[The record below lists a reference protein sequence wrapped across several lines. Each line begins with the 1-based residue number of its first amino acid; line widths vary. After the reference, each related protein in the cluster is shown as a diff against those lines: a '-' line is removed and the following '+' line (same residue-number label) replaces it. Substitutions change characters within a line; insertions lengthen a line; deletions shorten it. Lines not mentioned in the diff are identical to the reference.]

1 MAAVTR
7 ERNERPYEDGG
18 GYGKFPKRPF
28 RRSTQTT
35 PYDRPATAIRNP
47 SGSGNGWLSKLVD
60 PAQRLIAS
68 GAQRLFASVFRKRLP
83 APPVVAPPSQPPETE
98 RGTEENRRVMDKQ
111 KGTFSTVHNIT
122 RREICTIKE
131 RSDGGEMGVQP
142 SMDPVVQVMVLIWT
156 GLLNLK
162 SEIDRLTALLQ
173 SKTVDFPTGNE
184 EKKSEAI
191 ASKAMVSHGRELL
204 TTPVN
209 NGFDGRFN
217 STPIV
222 SSSVGEFN
230 MLHLYFFLLM
240 CVHMHLCVICTH
252 TCT

>member
-122 RREICTIKE
+122 RREICRIKE
-131 RSDGGEMGVQP
+131 RSDGGEMGVVNCVFLFFP
-142 SMDPVVQVMVLIWT
+142 YECGISYL
-156 GLLNLK
+156 
-162 SEIDRLTALLQ
+162 EI
-173 SKTVDFPTGNE
+173 F
-184 EKKSEAI
+184 
-191 ASKAMVSHGRELL
+191 
-204 TTPVN
+204 
-209 NGFDGRFN
+209 
-217 STPIV
+217 
-222 SSSVGEFN
+222 
-230 MLHLYFFLLM
+230 
-240 CVHMHLCVICTH
+240 
-252 TCT
+252 

>member
-98 RGTEENRRVMDKQ
+98 RGT
-111 KGTFSTVHNIT
+111 G
-122 RREICTIKE
+122 C
-131 RSDGGEMGVQP
+131 
-142 SMDPVVQVMVLIWT
+142 
-156 GLLNLK
+156 
-162 SEIDRLTALLQ
+162 
-173 SKTVDFPTGNE
+173 
-184 EKKSEAI
+184 
-191 ASKAMVSHGRELL
+191 
-204 TTPVN
+204 
-209 NGFDGRFN
+209 
-217 STPIV
+217 V
-222 SSSVGEFN
+222 SSEYENV
-230 MLHLYFFLLM
+230 LFLLKNLM
-240 CVHMHLCVICTH
+240 LSFCYCFLLRS
-252 TCT
+252 